1 MFDINHVAEHIQLIF
16 HGCKLSMTDEHN
28 VSAILKLSSY
38 EDCRAKISPKMSTFK
53 ANKKIIQ
60 KKRKKLHLPPFPEV
74 VYLHLFLSVTSLEVQ
89 QVAKCN
95 RCTRE
100 CDCNSVRGACLVFS
114 LKRVKKGRRLGWV
127 SV

>member
-53 ANKKIIQ
+53 AKKNNTKET
-60 KKRKKLHLPPFPEV
+60 KKASPATIPWGCVLAFIFIGYVAGSATGGQVQP
-74 VYLHLFLSVTSLEVQ
+74 VY
-89 QVAKCN
+89 
-95 RCTRE
+95 TRM
-100 CDCNSVRGACLVFS
+100 
-114 LKRVKKGRRLGWV
+114 RL
-127 SV
+127 